1 MGLKAVVPLHFVWTS
16 PYCFLAR
23 LLSNFCFQ
31 PWWLTRQTWMG
42 GLTLLEWL
50 VVRALGREHPSQ
62 LFIVSLWLVW
72 SEARPSWQ
80 IQEAACKKQGK
91 KVSPGIIWG
100 KCDKWLLFEVNYSFQ
115 DEAKSDCM
123 RNKKQIMFGLN
134 VLDIFWWNQVGIRH
148 SPPLGCPNDKC
159 WGRGKCYY
167 KYMQRIYTLF
177 KCIIISFKKYNR
189 QDSFRKNTTLYPMN
203 M

>member
-100 KCDKWLLFEVNYSFQ
+100 KCDKGQITSIWSELFFSRWSQERLHAKQKTNHVWSECTGYILMESSWHKTLASARVSKWQVLREGEMLL
-115 DEAKSDCM
+115 
-123 RNKKQIMFGLN
+123 
-134 VLDIFWWNQVGIRH
+134 
-148 SPPLGCPNDKC
+148 
-159 WGRGKCYY
+159 
-167 KYMQRIYTLF
+167 
-177 KCIIISFKKYNR
+177 
-189 QDSFRKNTTLYPMN
+189 
-203 M
+203 